1 MLSFTES
8 TIMLRRKDGAE
19 VNLSIS
25 PYPIV
30 LFEFCEKGK
39 WEKAIKLCRFV
50 KESTLWASLAGLSLQ
65 FRELATSEIALAA
78 IEAAD
83 KVQFISKVIAMP
95 SDVSKNAAL
104 AIYFKRNQEAENI
117 YV

>member
-1 MLSFTES
+1 MLSFTENN
-8 TIMLRRKDGAE
+8 ILVRRKDGAV

-25 PYPIV
+25 PYPTL

-50 KESTLWASLAGLSLQ
+50 KEAPLWASLAGLSLQ
-65 FRELATSEIALAA
+65 FRELATAEIALAA

-83 KVQFISKVIAMP
+83 KV
-95 SDVSKNAAL
+95 
-104 AIYFKRNQEAENI
+104 
-117 YV
+117 